1 MEDYKE
7 MYYMLFNKITDIIGE
22 LQAIQIKTEELLIS
36 SESKQGIPSNNQNQK
51 INNCLYLR
59 NSNGQKML

>member
-36 SESKQGIPSNNQNQK
+36 SESKQDIPSDNQNK
-51 INNCLYLR
+51 NNCLYLR
-59 NSNGQKML
+59 NTNRKML

>member
-36 SESKQGIPSNNQNQK
+36 SESKQNIPSDKQN

-59 NSNGQKML
+59 NCNDRKML

>member
-22 LQAIQIKTEELLIS
+22 LQTIQIKAEELLIS
-36 SESKQGIPSNNQNQK
+36 SESKQDIPPDNQK

-59 NSNGQKML
+59 NCNDRKML

>member
-7 MYYMLFNKITDIIGE
+7 MYYALFNKITDIIGE
-22 LQAIQIKTEELLIS
+22 LQEVQRKTEELLIS
-36 SESKQGIPSNNQNQK
+36 PERKQNTSADNKIQS

-59 NSNGQKML
+59 DYTDRKML